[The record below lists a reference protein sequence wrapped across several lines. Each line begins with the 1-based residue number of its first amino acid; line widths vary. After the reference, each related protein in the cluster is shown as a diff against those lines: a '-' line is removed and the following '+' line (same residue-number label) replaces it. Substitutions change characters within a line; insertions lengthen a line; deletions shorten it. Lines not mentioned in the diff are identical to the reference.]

1 MNLNAVYCKN
11 DSKNADVT
19 KLHAAYVQ
27 HHGS

>member
-1 MNLNAVYCKN
+1 MNLNAVYYQN

-19 KLHAAYVQ
+19 KSHAAYIQ